1 MVLFGYVLRIRLIV
15 LGSYSLSLQFLSVL
29 LIMPAGSD
37 GAPNYPL
44 FIDRQVHCPFVTQFI
59 TKIHAFSFTFDDVPV
74 AFQYLILRVSVN
86 RAAASASWVME
97 RLRKRDKEW

>member
-1 MVLFGYVLRIRLIV
+1 MSFGS
-15 LGSYSLSLQFLSVL
+15 GSYSLSLQFLSVL

-59 TKIHAFSFTFDDVPV
+59 TKIHAFSFTFDDVLAV
-74 AFQYLILRVSVN
+74 VFQYLMLRVSVN
-86 RAAASASWVME
+86 WAAASASWVME
-97 RLRKRDKEW
+97 RLRKRDEEW